1 MSISFSCPD
10 CGKSFTVDEKFA
22 GKKGRCKQC
31 GGVTQIPEVATSRPA
46 PARAPVLIARD
57 LPSSRPAP
65 APAPARPAAP
75 SSRPRPDLD
84 DDLFAEAPSPKS
96 KPSPAEDVFGLDEPL
111 PARSAALGSSGP
123 EGAGPAV
130 AVRTR
135 KKKRVGFFAGSKSK
149 KSSSPGG
156 SPVFVIV
163 LRVALGIGG
172 FLASTMVIPGVRQ
185 MLMPGWITRGG
196 FEAFCKRQ
204 IDGVNELTTALRGV
218 QDVAGASAASPKA
231 IAAIRK
237 MKDDLQANKDTK
249 GSKKDIEEVTQ
260 RYGPELTRAF
270 QSFMGEL
277 QRVAMI
283 EGALGALGIESV
295 MNEWGETIN
304 QVTANGPRMNFTPPP
319 SFRPTFT
326 PPPMPSMN
334 MPPMPG
340 MPMPGMPARSNRDMP
355 PMPGMPA
362 GPGMNMPPMPGMPA
376 MPSMPAR
383 PNFPG
388 PRRGGPIPGMP
399 G

>member
-31 GGVTQIPEVATSRPA
+31 GGVTQIPEVATSRPSTS
-46 PARAPVLIARD
+46 RAPGALIARD
-57 LPSSRPAP
+57 LPSKRT
-65 APAPARPAAP
+65 APARPAAP
-75 SSRPRPDLD
+75 GSRPRPDLD
-84 DDLFAEAPSPKS
+84 DDLFAEAPGPKS
-96 KPSPAEDVFGLDEPL
+96 QPSPAEDVFGLDDEPL

-304 QVTANGPRMNFTPPP
+304 QVTANGPRMNFSPPP
-319 SFRPTFT
+319 GIRPTFT

-340 MPMPGMPARSNRDMP
+340 MPSPGMPARSNTNMP
-355 PMPGMPA
+355 PMPGMPS
-362 GPGMNMPPMPGMPA
+362 GPGMNMPPMPGMPQGPT
-376 MPSMPAR
+376 MP
-383 PNFPG
+383 G
-388 PRRGGPIPGMP
+388 YRRGGPIPGMP